1 MGKSSESTEVT
12 AEIIFFIELV
22 NKREET
28 RLFQRVK
35 EIEHIPLTGPK
46 LDEAFYVFAIKV
58 TSNESVGK
66 RKLISGSPYYLLE
79 GFTIQKDRVLVEK
92 QRFQKTIYDYYDA
105 GGANTDP
112 HISVNAI
119 LGENGS
125 GKSSLVEF
133 ELRLINNFSAVVFG
147 EKAKV
152 SGWSHLHFVNGVEG
166 ELYYLLR
173 QNVYKLSLK
182 GRDARLYCYYW
193 QEDEE
198 DGKYV
203 FKQLDTNVDLLK
215 ARHFPTDRPICSI
228 FYDKYFESLKKL
240 LTRFFYTVVLNQ
252 SVYAYN
258 TLDFRQECNSEDYE
272 IAVRDCRKLNA
283 KGKEIPYSAE
293 DRCWLNGLFHKND
306 GYQIPIVLT
315 PYRFEGNYD
324 INRENRLA
332 YERII
337 SIMVRAGENGRI
349 INGHLQ
355 VTSFDLWTK
364 EDVYDIEQVHSSLG
378 YEQFTEDD
386 YEQMKQIILDA
397 WSEMLGFD
405 IVGNS
410 VSYIYRAK
418 AINYLVYKTLKIA
431 STYDEYRDYRYDFID
446 KQKAFNTDAFHK
458 LVLRMMENYSH
469 VTNKL
474 YRTVA
479 YLIWDIYEIH
489 GGTKEKPVTV
499 RIDEINNKWMKA
511 LREER
516 GVFTNNVYTNLILEA
531 AIPPPFL
538 ETGIGLVELETGVY
552 VPFEYLS
559 SGEKQQAFTISSLVY
574 HLKNLDSVSKDR
586 STSERVEYEYVQL
599 ILEEVEL
606 YFHPEMQRQF
616 LQSLLDGIRR
626 AGLSYVKWI
635 NICVVTHSPFV
646 LSDIP
651 SKNVLALKKDNS
663 EVVKMPCFGANIHE
677 MLRHSFFLENGAVGD
692 FAKWTITRIAK
703 CLKVTRWIDGREE
716 APSFF
721 PSLVDL
727 PETFE
732 FLQEFKS
739 LSNGGKFSEEA
750 FKIVFSQEILL
761 SQINMVEEPI
771 IHRVLLDDYHR
782 TFIDEEAGYKKSMR
796 ALLKAQLA
804 DLGEEQEE

>member
-1 MGKSSESTEVT
+1 VK
-12 AEIIFFIELV
+12 
-22 NKREET
+22 KREEVK
-28 RLFQRVK
+28 LFQCVK
-35 EIEHIPLTGPK
+35 ELEHIPLTGPK

-58 TSNESVGK
+58 TSKESVGK
-66 RKLISGSPYYLLE
+66 RKLISERPYFLLE
-79 GFTIQKDRVLVEK
+79 GFTIQEDRVLVEK

-119 LGENGS
+119 LGENGA
-125 GKSSLVEF
+125 GKSSLMEF
-133 ELRLINNFSAVVFG
+133 ELRLINNFSAIVFG
-147 EKAKV
+147 EKGKV
-152 SGWSHLHFVNGVEG
+152 NGWPHLHFVDGVEG
-166 ELYYLLR
+166 ELYYLLC
-173 QNVYKLSLK
+173 QNIYKLSLK
-182 GRDARLYCYYW
+182 GRNASLYCYSK

-203 FKQLDTNVDLLK
+203 FKQSDINVDLLNAK
-215 ARHFPTDRPICSI
+215 HIPTDKPIYSI
-228 FYDKYFESLKKL
+228 YSDKHFESRKEL
-240 LTRFFYTVVLNQ
+240 LNRFFYTVVLNQ

-258 TLDFRQECNSEDYE
+258 TLDFRKECNSEDYE
-272 IAVRDCRKLNA
+272 IAVRGCRKLSAN
-283 KGKEIPYSAE
+283 GKEIPYSTE
-293 DRCWLNGLFHKND
+293 DKCWLSGLFHKND
-306 GYQIPIVLT
+306 GYQIPVVLT
-315 PYRFEGNYD
+315 PYRLEGNYD

-332 YERII
+332 YERLI
-337 SIMVRAGENGRI
+337 SIMVRAGENDRV

-355 VTSFDLWTK
+355 VTSFDLWQKDDT
-364 EDVYDIEQVHSSLG
+364 YDIEQVHSCLG

-386 YEQMKQIILDA
+386 YVQMKQIVLDT
-397 WSEMLGFD
+397 WGEKLGFD
-405 IVGNS
+405 ILGNS
-410 VSYIYRAK
+410 VSYIYRTK

-446 KQKAFNTDAFHK
+446 KQKVFNTDVFHK
-458 LVLRMMENYSH
+458 LVQRMMENYSH

-474 YRTVA
+474 YRTIA
-479 YLIWDIYEIH
+479 YLIWDVYEIH
-489 GGTKEKPVTV
+489 GGMKEKHVAV

-511 LREER
+511 LREKR
-516 GVFTNNVYTNLILEA
+516 GKFTNHVYTTLILEA
-531 AIPPPFL
+531 AVPPPFL

-574 HLKNLDSVSKDR
+574 HLKNLDSVSEDR
-586 STSERVEYEYVQL
+586 STSERVEYKYVQL

-616 LQSLLDGIRR
+616 LRSLLDGIRR
-626 AGLSYVKWI
+626 AGLSHIKWI

-663 EVVKMPCFGANIHE
+663 EVVKIPCFGANIHE
-677 MLRHSFFLENGAVGD
+677 MLKHSFFLENGAVGD
-692 FAKWTITRIAK
+692 FAKWTITRVAK

-716 APSFF
+716 APAFF
-721 PSLVDL
+721 PSLDDL
-727 PETFE
+727 PEEFE

-739 LSNGGKFSEEA
+739 LLNGGEFSYDA
-750 FKIVFSQEILL
+750 FKMVFSQEILL
-761 SQINMVEEPI
+761 SQINMIEEPI
-771 IHRVLLDDYHR
+771 IRRVLLDDYHR

-804 DLGEEQEE
+804 ALGDEQEE

>member
-1 MGKSSESTEVT
+1 MGKSGESTETT
-12 AEIIFFIELV
+12 AKIIIFIERV
-22 NKREET
+22 NKREEV
-28 RLFQRVK
+28 RLFQFVK
-35 EIEHIPLTGPK
+35 ELEHIPLTGPK

-58 TSNESVGK
+58 TSKESVGK
-66 RKLISGSPYYLLE
+66 RKLISERPYFLLE
-79 GFTIQKDRVLVEK
+79 GFTIHEDRVLVEK

-105 GGANTDP
+105 GGANTNP

-119 LGENGS
+119 LGENGA
-125 GKSSLVEF
+125 GKSSLMEF
-133 ELRLINNFSAVVFG
+133 ELRLINNFSAIVFG

-152 SGWSHLHFVNGVEG
+152 NGWPHLHFVDGVEG

-173 QNVYKLSLK
+173 QNIYKLSLK
-182 GRDARLYCYYW
+182 GRNASLYCYSK

-203 FKQLDTNVDLLK
+203 FKQSNINVDLLN
-215 ARHFPTDRPICSI
+215 ARHIPTDKPIYSI
-228 FYDKYFESLKKL
+228 YSDKHFESRKEL
-240 LTRFFYTVVLNQ
+240 LNRFFYTVVLNQ

-258 TLDFRQECNSEDYE
+258 TLDFRKECNSEDYE
-272 IAVRDCRKLNA
+272 IAVRGCRKLSAN
-283 KGKEIPYSAE
+283 GKEIPYSTE
-293 DRCWLNGLFHKND
+293 DKCWLSGLFHKND
-306 GYQIPIVLT
+306 GYQIPVVLT
-315 PYRFEGNYD
+315 PYRLEGNYD

-332 YERII
+332 YERLI
-337 SIMVRAGENGRI
+337 SIMVRAGENDRV

-355 VTSFDLWTK
+355 VTSFDLWQKDDT
-364 EDVYDIEQVHSSLG
+364 YDIEQVHSCLG

-386 YEQMKQIILDA
+386 YVQMKQIVLDT
-397 WSEMLGFD
+397 WGEKLGFD
-405 IVGNS
+405 ILGNS
-410 VSYIYRAK
+410 VSYIYRTK

-446 KQKAFNTDAFHK
+446 KQKVFNTDVFHK
-458 LVLRMMENYSH
+458 LVQRMMENYSH

-474 YRTVA
+474 YRTIA
-479 YLIWDIYEIH
+479 YLIWDVYEIH
-489 GGTKEKPVTV
+489 GGMKEKHVAV

-511 LREER
+511 LREKR
-516 GVFTNNVYTNLILEA
+516 GKFTNHVYTTLILEA
-531 AIPPPFL
+531 AVPPPFL

-574 HLKNLDSVSKDR
+574 HLKNLDSVSEDR
-586 STSERVEYEYVQL
+586 STSERVEYKYVQL

-616 LQSLLDGIRR
+616 LRSLLDGIRR
-626 AGLSYVKWI
+626 AGLSHIKWI

-663 EVVKMPCFGANIHE
+663 EVVKIPCFGANIHE
-677 MLRHSFFLENGAVGD
+677 MLKHSFFLENGAVGD
-692 FAKWTITRIAK
+692 FAKWTITRVAK

-716 APSFF
+716 APAFF
-721 PSLVDL
+721 PSLDDL
-727 PETFE
+727 PEEFE

-739 LSNGGKFSEEA
+739 LLNGGEFSYDA
-750 FKIVFSQEILL
+750 FKMVFSQEILL
-761 SQINMVEEPI
+761 SQINMIEEPI
-771 IHRVLLDDYHR
+771 IRRVLLDDYHR

-804 DLGEEQEE
+804 ALGDEQEE

>member
-1 MGKSSESTEVT
+1 MK
-12 AEIIFFIELV
+12 
-22 NKREET
+22 KREEVK
-28 RLFQRVK
+28 LFQCVK
-35 EIEHIPLTGPK
+35 ELEHIPLTGPK

-58 TSNESVGK
+58 TSKESVGK
-66 RKLISGSPYYLLE
+66 RKLISERPYFLLE
-79 GFTIQKDRVLVEK
+79 GFTIQEDRVLVEK

-119 LGENGS
+119 LGENGA
-125 GKSSLVEF
+125 GKSSLMEF
-133 ELRLINNFSAVVFG
+133 ELRLINNFSAIVFG
-147 EKAKV
+147 EKGKV
-152 SGWSHLHFVNGVEG
+152 NGWPHLHFVDGVEG
-166 ELYYLLR
+166 ELYYLLC
-173 QNVYKLSLK
+173 QNIYKLSLK
-182 GRDARLYCYYW
+182 GRNASLYCYSK

-203 FKQLDTNVDLLK
+203 FKQSDINVDLLNAK
-215 ARHFPTDRPICSI
+215 HIPTDKPIYSI
-228 FYDKYFESLKKL
+228 YSDKHFESRKEL
-240 LTRFFYTVVLNQ
+240 LNRFFYTVVLNQ

-258 TLDFRQECNSEDYE
+258 TLDFRKECNSEDYE
-272 IAVRDCRKLNA
+272 IAVRGCRKLSAN
-283 KGKEIPYSAE
+283 GKEIPYSTE
-293 DRCWLNGLFHKND
+293 DKCWLSGLFHKND
-306 GYQIPIVLT
+306 GYQIPVVLT
-315 PYRFEGNYD
+315 PYRLEGNYD

-332 YERII
+332 YERLI
-337 SIMVRAGENGRI
+337 SIMVRAGENDRV

-355 VTSFDLWTK
+355 VTSFDLWQKDDT
-364 EDVYDIEQVHSSLG
+364 YDIEQVHSCLG

-386 YEQMKQIILDA
+386 YVQMKQIVLDT
-397 WSEMLGFD
+397 WGEKLGFD
-405 IVGNS
+405 ILGNS
-410 VSYIYRAK
+410 VSYIYRTK

-446 KQKAFNTDAFHK
+446 KQKVFNTDVFHK
-458 LVLRMMENYSH
+458 LVQRMMENYSH

-474 YRTVA
+474 YRTIA
-479 YLIWDIYEIH
+479 YLIWDVYEIH
-489 GGTKEKPVTV
+489 GGMKEKHVAV

-511 LREER
+511 LREKR
-516 GVFTNNVYTNLILEA
+516 GKFTNHVYTTLILEA
-531 AIPPPFL
+531 AVPPPFL

-574 HLKNLDSVSKDR
+574 HLKNLDSVSEDR
-586 STSERVEYEYVQL
+586 STSERVEYKYVQL

-616 LQSLLDGIRR
+616 LRSLLDGIRR
-626 AGLSYVKWI
+626 AGLSHIKWI

-663 EVVKMPCFGANIHE
+663 EVVKIPCFGANIHE
-677 MLRHSFFLENGAVGD
+677 MLKHSFFLENGAVGD
-692 FAKWTITRIAK
+692 FAKWTITRVAK

-716 APSFF
+716 APAFF
-721 PSLVDL
+721 PSLDDL
-727 PETFE
+727 PEEFE

-739 LSNGGKFSEEA
+739 LLNGGEFSYDA
-750 FKIVFSQEILL
+750 FKMVFSQEILL
-761 SQINMVEEPI
+761 SQINMIEEPI
-771 IHRVLLDDYHR
+771 IRRVLLDDYHR

-804 DLGEEQEE
+804 ALGDEQEE

>member
-1 MGKSSESTEVT
+1 MGKSGESTETT
-12 AEIIFFIELV
+12 AKIIIFIERV
-22 NKREET
+22 NKREEV
-28 RLFQRVK
+28 RLFQFVK
-35 EIEHIPLTGPK
+35 ELEHIPLTGPK

-58 TSNESVGK
+58 TSKESVGK
-66 RKLISGSPYYLLE
+66 RKLISERPYFLLE
-79 GFTIQKDRVLVEK
+79 GFTIHEDRVLVEK

-105 GGANTDP
+105 GGANTNP

-119 LGENGS
+119 LGENGA
-125 GKSSLVEF
+125 GKSSLMEF
-133 ELRLINNFSAVVFG
+133 ELRLINNFSAIVFG

-152 SGWSHLHFVNGVEG
+152 NGWPHLHFVDGVEG

-173 QNVYKLSLK
+173 QNIYKLSLK
-182 GRDARLYCYYW
+182 GRNASLYCYSK

-203 FKQLDTNVDLLK
+203 FKQSNINVDLLN
-215 ARHFPTDRPICSI
+215 ARHIPTDKPIYSI
-228 FYDKYFESLKKL
+228 YSDKHFESRKEL
-240 LTRFFYTVVLNQ
+240 LNRFFYTVVLNQ

-258 TLDFRQECNSEDYE
+258 TLDFRKECNSEDYE
-272 IAVRDCRKLNA
+272 IAVRGCRKLSAN
-283 KGKEIPYSAE
+283 GKEIPYSTE
-293 DRCWLNGLFHKND
+293 DKCWLSGLFHKND
-306 GYQIPIVLT
+306 GYQIPVVLT
-315 PYRFEGNYD
+315 PYRLEGNYD

-332 YERII
+332 YERLI
-337 SIMVRAGENGRI
+337 SIMVRAGENDRV

-355 VTSFDLWTK
+355 VTSFDLWQKDDT
-364 EDVYDIEQVHSSLG
+364 YDIEQVHSCLG

-386 YEQMKQIILDA
+386 YVQMKQIVLDT
-397 WSEMLGFD
+397 WGEKLGFD
-405 IVGNS
+405 ILGNS
-410 VSYIYRAK
+410 VSYIYRTK

-446 KQKAFNTDAFHK
+446 KQKVFNTDVFHK
-458 LVLRMMENYSH
+458 LVQRMMENYSH

-474 YRTVA
+474 YRTIA
-479 YLIWDIYEIH
+479 YLIWDVYEIH
-489 GGTKEKPVTV
+489 GGMKEKHVAV

-511 LREER
+511 LREKR
-516 GVFTNNVYTNLILEA
+516 GKFTNHVYTTLILEA
-531 AIPPPFL
+531 AVPPPFL

-574 HLKNLDSVSKDR
+574 HLKNLDSVSEDR
-586 STSERVEYEYVQL
+586 STSERVEYKYVQL

-616 LQSLLDGIRR
+616 LRSLLDGIRR
-626 AGLSYVKWI
+626 AGLSHIKWI

-663 EVVKMPCFGANIHE
+663 EVVKIPCFGANIHE
-677 MLRHSFFLENGAVGD
+677 MLKHSFFLENGAVGD
-692 FAKWTITRIAK
+692 FAKWTITRVAK

-716 APSFF
+716 APAFF
-721 PSLVDL
+721 PSLDDL
-727 PETFE
+727 PEEFE

-739 LSNGGKFSEEA
+739 LLNGGEFSYDA
-750 FKIVFSQEILL
+750 FKMVFSQEILL
-761 SQINMVEEPI
+761 SQINMIEEPI
-771 IHRVLLDDYHR
+771 IRRVLLDDYHR
-782 TFIDEEAGYKKSMR
+782 TFIDEEAGYT
-796 ALLKAQLA
+796 
-804 DLGEEQEE
+804 